1 MGLRKLLD
9 HLEETSRHA
18 VAPAGP
24 RASNEP
30 TGPQQKSKTLS
41 HAHPG
46 PENSES
52 TTPRTGIVSINGRDV
67 EVMHMHSPR

>member
-24 RASNEP
+24 RASNER
-30 TGPQQKSKTLS
+30 TGAHQKSKTPS
-41 HAHPG
+41 HSHRG
-46 PENSES
+46 PENSKS
-52 TTPRTGIVSINGRDV
+52 TAARTGIVSINGRDV
-67 EVMHMHSPR
+67 EVVHMHSPR